1 MHWAGC
7 CLCFSLPGRKRR
19 GQVQAHGGSRC
30 SIDCWVVVFF
40 FALAAV
46 GSDFHLNTHTHR
58 HTRGDDT
65 RTKMKT
71 QEENRHTAQRKTK
84 IIIGNKEKPNRGDT
98 TEHRAGRSDSCLS
111 ASFCLGRIRLGTV
124 VFFLLFLFFLSLR
137 SSASENSPLE
147 KRKAIVQISSVQRD
161 NVLKSYIIWWWLFNL
176 ISADDDNRLHFFFS
190 SMTNEIWSGMDYGTL
205 LLLLHQQQTKH
216 HVQHQHTKRE
226 TFVFFIFLNYAV
238 IWRGWGWS
246 C

>member
-7 CLCFSLPGRKRR
+7 CLCFSLPGRKRPRTGASAR
-19 GQVQAHGGSRC
+19 GESLLNRLLSC
-30 SIDCWVVVFF
+30 CFF

-161 NVLKSYIIWWWLFNL
+161 NVLKSYIIWW
-176 ISADDDNRLHFFFS
+176 
-190 SMTNEIWSGMDYGTL
+190 
-205 LLLLHQQQTKH
+205 
-216 HVQHQHTKRE
+216 
-226 TFVFFIFLNYAV
+226 
-238 IWRGWGWS
+238 
-246 C
+246 

>member
-1 MHWAGC
+1 MEAI
-7 CLCFSLPGRKRR
+7 P
-19 GQVQAHGGSRC
+19 Q
-30 SIDCWVVVFF
+30 
-40 FALAAV
+40 
-46 GSDFHLNTHTHR
+46 NTGPDVAILVSPHHFVSA
-58 HTRGDDT
+58 
-65 RTKMKT
+65 
-71 QEENRHTAQRKTK
+71 EY
-84 IIIGNKEKPNRGDT
+84 
-98 TEHRAGRSDSCLS
+98 DSEQW
-111 ASFCLGRIRLGTV
+111 
-124 VFFLLFLFFLSLR
+124 FFLVFLFFLSLR

-216 HVQHQHTKRE
+216 HVQHQHTKSE

-238 IWRGWGWS
+238 IWRGRGWS

>member
-7 CLCFSLPGRKRR
+7 CLCFSLPGRKRPRTGASAR
-19 GQVQAHGGSRC
+19 GESLLNRLLSC
-30 SIDCWVVVFF
+30 CFF

-124 VFFLLFLFFLSLR
+124 VFFF
-137 SSASENSPLE
+137 
-147 KRKAIVQISSVQRD
+147 VV
-161 NVLKSYIIWWWLFNL
+161 
-176 ISADDDNRLHFFFS
+176 
-190 SMTNEIWSGMDYGTL
+190 
-205 LLLLHQQQTKH
+205 
-216 HVQHQHTKRE
+216 
-226 TFVFFIFLNYAV
+226 FVFLVSAV
-238 IWRGWGWS
+238 FCLRKFPFGKKKGNCPNLFGAARQRIEKLYNMVVIIQFDLCG
-246 C
+246 